1 MSRYLMFA
9 ALAASFLVSGC
20 AIHPLPEDVTGVPTY
35 HIVRQIRCEAR
46 AAVISSAIEG
56 LKNYAN
62 SVSDPEVQRI
72 AMEYKDGTRPIAG
85 FSYKDFRNPYIR
97 SVVRLFYDTGVAYN
111 FNLEMTENN
120 DLGTEINLLKPFT
133 DSALTVGI
141 SAGFNRQRQ
150 NTRAF
155 TVTDTFGGLIR
166 NVGDDYCNKKFM
178 VTENYI
184 YPITG
189 RVGIENMVHDF
200 INMTLFAN
208 LRGNTSSGEGP
219 PTLVDALE
227 FTTSISGSATPKI
240 TFAPLG
246 TGLSVTDASVTGRL
260 SRVDLHKVTIGLA
273 IDKGSV
279 PQVASLRA
287 TLFTP
292 LLTASGGRA
301 EQKAA
306 EAVNQVLTSK
316 LFTRTI
322 VVPR

>member
-1 MSRYLMFA
+1 MKIAFSIAAIALSFFA
-9 ALAASFLVSGC
+9 GGC

-35 HIVRQIRCEAR
+35 HIVRRIRCEAR
-46 AAVISSAIEG
+46 AAVIQSAIDG
-56 LKNYAN
+56 LKNYGA
-62 SVSDPEVQRI
+62 SYDPEVKRI
-72 AMEYKDGTRPIAG
+72 ATEYDDGTRPIAA

-120 DLGTEINLLKPFT
+120 DIGTDINLLKPFT
-133 DSALTVGI
+133 GSSLTMGI
-141 SAGFNRQRQ
+141 SADFNRQRV
-150 NTRAF
+150 NTRTF
-155 TVTDTFGGLIR
+155 TITDTFGGLIR
-166 NVGDDYCNKKFM
+166 NIGVDYCDQQHM
-178 VTENYI
+178 VTENYV

-189 RVGIENMVHDF
+189 RVGVEKMVHDF

-208 LRGNTSSGEGP
+208 LQGNTSDGKGP

-227 FTTSISGSATPKI
+227 FTTLISGSATPRI
-240 TFAPLG
+240 TFSPLG
-246 TGLSVTDASVTGRL
+246 TGLSVTDASVTGKL
-260 SRVDLHKVTIGLA
+260 SRTDLHKVTIGLA

-279 PQVASLRA
+279 DQVAPLRS

-292 LLTASGGRA
+292 LLTADGGRA

-306 EAVNQVLTSK
+306 EAVNQALTSK

-322 VVPR
+322 VLNR

>member
-46 AAVISSAIEG
+46 AAVISSAIDG

-62 SVSDPEVQRI
+62 SVSDPEIQQI
-72 AMEYKDGTRPIAG
+72 AMEYKDGTRPIAR

-166 NVGDDYCNKKFM
+166 NAGDDYCNKKFM
-178 VTENYI
+178 VTENYV

-208 LRGNTSSGEGP
+208 LQGNTPGGEGP

-246 TGLSVTDASVTGRL
+246 SGLSVTDASVTGKL

-279 PQVASLRA
+279 PQVAPLRA

-301 EQKAA
+301 EQRAA

>member
-1 MSRYLMFA
+1 MKKAFCVA
-9 ALAASFLVSGC
+9 ATALSFFTAGC
-20 AIHPLPEDVTGVPTY
+20 AIHPLPEDVTGVSTY

-46 AAVISSAIEG
+46 AAVIDSAIRG
-56 LKNYAN
+56 LKNYTP
-62 SVSDPEVQRI
+62 DPATQQIGLDFESG
-72 AMEYKDGTRPIAG
+72 ARPIASL
-85 FSYKDFRNPYIR
+85 SYKLFQEPRIR
-97 SVVRLFYDTGVAYN
+97 SIVKLFFDTGVAYN

-133 DSALTVGI
+133 SSNLTVGI
-141 SAGFNRQRQ
+141 NAGFNRQRV
-150 NTRAF
+150 NTRSF
-155 TVTDTFGGLIR
+155 TVTDTFAKLVR
-166 NVGDDYCNKKFM
+166 DVSDEYCTKFI
-178 VTENYI
+178 VTPNYV

-189 RVGIENMVHDF
+189 RIGIEKMVQDF
-200 INMTLFAN
+200 INLTLFAN
-208 LRGNTSSGEGP
+208 LGGNSGDGAGP

-227 FTTSISGSATPKI
+227 FSTTITGTATPKI
-240 TFAPLG
+240 AFSPVGA
-246 TGLSVTDASVTGRL
+246 GLSVVDANLTGTL
-260 SRVDLHKVTIGLA
+260 SRIDLHKVTVGLA

-279 PQVASLRA
+279 PEVAAFRS

-322 VVPR
+322 IVPR